1 MVNTSGEAVLLPQYI
16 ATAEQTP
23 VEELAGTKRSSSED
37 QCVPEP
43 KKARGAFKK
52 RNQKNNDY
60 LRSIPRLCS
69 YVAIDQPCPRE
80 KCSFS
85 HDLIEFLASKPELLS
100 LNCPYSSLS
109 PSKPCPYGHSCL
121 CSDHINSPLTSPDL
135 TPIFSTNH
143 ISGDLKFQL
152 QKKQYFSAT
161 LDPIESNPT
170 PASFLDNDK
179 TLWLAPLAT
188 LGMLNYLSNR
198 MSSCFQKA
206 LY

>member
-16 ATAEQTP
+16 ASAEQTP

-43 KKARGAFKK
+43 KKAR
-52 RNQKNNDY
+52 
-60 LRSIPRLCS
+60 
-69 YVAIDQPCPRE
+69 AIDQPCPRE

-85 HDLIEFLASKPELLS
+85 HDLNEFLASKPELLS

-109 PSKPCPYGHSCL
+109 SPKPCSYGHSCL

-143 ISGDLKFQL
+143 ISGDFKFQL

-161 LDPIESNPT
+161 RDPTESNPT
-170 PASFLDNDK
+170 PASFLDKDK

-188 LGMLNYLSNR
+188 LGMLNYLSNP
-198 MSSCFQKA
+198 MSSCFPKA